1 MGDVTIPSVAET
13 KAKCCELPTSLLLCP
28 SGLCAMCFY
37 QFGRHWLCNTAKPPH
52 LEAKNHQVMGGQLP
66 DSQKA
71 APFFPMS
78 FPGDLGEAITQEG
91 QVKSN

>member
-1 MGDVTIPSVAET
+1 MY
-13 KAKCCELPTSLLLCP
+13 
-28 SGLCAMCFY
+28 FY
-37 QFGRHWLCNTAKPPH
+37 QFGRHWLHNTAKPPH
-52 LEAKNHQVMGGQLP
+52 LEAKNHQVMGAQLP

-78 FPGDLGEAITQEG
+78 SSRGLGEAVTQEG

>member
-1 MGDVTIPSVAET
+1 
-13 KAKCCELPTSLLLCP
+13 
-28 SGLCAMCFY
+28 MCFY

-78 FPGDLGEAITQEG
+78 FPRRPGRSYYTGRPGEKQLAQDLQNKLPQLFMTWPYNKTTQTLHE
-91 QVKSN
+91 